1 MPMALQDAV
10 PLLIFSACVG
20 VGGFYYF
27 FRNSF
32 RARLIE
38 DMPTSKVRS
47 AAQGYIELAG
57 HALLMEGEPI
67 RSHLTGTDCCWWR
80 FRIERRGSK
89 NHWHLVE
96 SGASSS
102 PFLLEDD
109 TGRCLI
115 DPEGADVTPFE
126 KNVWYGSTRVPGS
139 MPLRRG
145 SGFNFSAGGFG
156 IGLGSYR
163 YTEEFIFPGNPLYAI
178 GLFRSLG
185 EMDHQE
191 GRGEIVRNLLRQWK
205 EDRPTLLAR
214 FDKDGNG
221 DIDMGEW
228 ETVRKIAAG
237 LADKEYREIQA
248 KQVPNML
255 ARPSNRG
262 QPFIL
267 ATKEEA
273 ELKSGLRLWSY
284 LALFLGVVG
293 SSLAI
298 HLFLVHLA
306 G

>member
-1 MPMALQDAV
+1 MALQDAV
-10 PLLIFSACVG
+10 PLLILSACVG

-57 HALLMEGEPI
+57 RALLMDGEPI
-67 RSHLTGTDCCWWR
+67 RSLLTGTTCCWWR
-80 FRIERRGSK
+80 YRIERRGSK
-89 NHWHLVE
+89 NQWNLVE
-96 SGASSS
+96 SGVSDS

-115 DPEGADVTPFE
+115 DPEGADVTPFV
-126 KNVWYGSTRVPGS
+126 KNVWYGSSRVPGPS
-139 MPLRRG
+139 RRG
-145 SGFNFSAGGFG
+145 GGLSFGIGIG

-191 GRGEIVRNLLRQWK
+191 GRGEIMRNLLRQWK
-205 EDRPTLLAR
+205 EDRPALLAR
-214 FDKDGNG
+214 FDKDGSG

-228 ETVRKIAAG
+228 EAARKTAAA
-237 LADKEYREIQA
+237 LAEKEYREIQA
-248 KQVPNML
+248 NQVPHML
-255 ARPSNRG
+255 GKPHNKG
-262 QPFIL
+262 QPYIL
-267 ATKEEA
+267 ATKEET
-273 ELKSGLRLWSY
+273 ELKDKLRLWSY
-284 LALFLGVVG
+284 LALFLGMAG
-293 SSLAI
+293 SGLA
-298 HLFLVHLA
+298 LFLFLGRFA